1 MAEESG
7 ATFDPNRTK
16 TSEIAMAAW
25 VRTAVSD
32 DITVVPGIAAG
43 NAGKFA
49 SVGVHTQYQLFGVY
63 LSLKGEGT
71 SSIMVAESFFQWL
84 KVSGIAHKRGEIT
97 QAVAEKLNNMFPGI
111 YQPDCY

>member
-7 ATFDPNRTK
+7 ATYDPNRSK
-16 TSEIAMAAW
+16 TSESAMADW
-25 VRTAVSD
+25 LRTPVSD
-32 DITVVPGIAAG
+32 DIEAVPGIGPALK
-43 NAGKFA
+43 GKFA

-84 KVSGIAHKRGEIT
+84 KASGIAHKRGEIT